1 MNCQINSTQV
11 GINMQSMLAQLLTM
25 VSRDELI
32 KWNNMT
38 PTYIDNYARYQD
50 AFTKVSSV
58 VTGTVGADP
67 IVGGVGSAYVPNVN
81 NPLACYGSGVDPCYV
96 PRGSWYF
103 DSVVNPIGTGAIIPA
118 GGASV
123 TVTVREPLL
132 LSPLLFALEGV
143 GLQGVN
149 QFNFQINIDST
160 GRRVWR
166 RCPTNADGT
175 GNRMAGFAISSI
187 DFGQSSSK
195 MYVNFLT
202 PSPYQL
208 AKFSPRNVCDYYQL
222 DRYVTD
228 VTTTPA
234 AGSTLAV
241 GASGDVTT
249 TSVQLATIPDKLI
262 LCIRENPT
270 QIDNSVPD
278 RFLTIEN
285 VSLNFNAKQN
295 ILAQASQQ
303 LLFRYSVEAGSQ
315 QTWLEFSG
323 KAAVG
328 GSAGGQTVV
337 GTSGSVLCLD
347 LGRHIDIP
355 EMYLAAGSAGQFN
368 LQVKITYRNNT
379 GAILTSPQVVMI
391 VMTSGVFS
399 TEKGQSQVFTSLLNK
414 DGVMAVLDEKPVSSA
429 SLKRLVGGSWL
440 SSLMKVGKSVLPALA
455 PVAKDMLRSTGNKYA
470 SAGADVIGALGF
482 GRSAGGVSGGG
493 VSGGGRSAGA
503 LKKHYM

>member
-1 MNCQINSTQV
+1 
-11 GINMQSMLAQLLTM
+11 
-25 VSRDELI
+25 
-32 KWNNMT
+32 MT

-58 VTGTVGADP
+58 VTGTAGADP

-103 DSVVNPIGTGAIIPA
+103 DNVVNPLGTGAVIPA

-166 RCPTNADGT
+166 RCPTDADGT

-187 DFGQSSSK
+187 DFAQSSSK

-228 VTTTPA
+228 VAP
-234 AGSTLAV
+234 TLAV
-241 GASGDVTT
+241 GATGDVTT

-303 LLFRYSVEAGSQ
+303 LLYRYSVEAGSQ

-440 SSLMKVGKSVLPALA
+440 SSLMKVGKAVLPALA

-493 VSGGGRSAGA
+493 RSAGA